1 LSIIRLYND
10 ALRFRD
16 MITTKAKERVRILS
30 FWKKYGNKATK
41 EAFKVS
47 RATLFRWQKT
57 LDEGSGKLEALNP
70 RSTAPKTKR
79 IRIIPKE
86 VENLIF
92 KEHYPKTAL
101 VF

>member
-1 LSIIRLYND
+1 M
-10 ALRFRD
+10 A
-16 MITTKAKERVRILS
+16 
-30 FWKKYGNKATK
+30 
-41 EAFKVS
+41 
-47 RATLFRWQKT
+47 KT

-70 RSTAPKTKR
+70 RNTALKTKR

-92 KEHYPKTAL
+92 KEHYQKTAL